1 MPLLPNTPE
10 KFYFVK
16 LQNHGKLFFDL
27 SPHKPQDVFLVRI
40 KDKKREREGVVTLI
54 GCMMNEVVFE

>member
-1 MPLLPNTPE
+1 MPLLRNTPE

-40 KDKKREREGVVTLI
+40 KDKKRERERELLP
-54 GCMMNEVVFE
+54 